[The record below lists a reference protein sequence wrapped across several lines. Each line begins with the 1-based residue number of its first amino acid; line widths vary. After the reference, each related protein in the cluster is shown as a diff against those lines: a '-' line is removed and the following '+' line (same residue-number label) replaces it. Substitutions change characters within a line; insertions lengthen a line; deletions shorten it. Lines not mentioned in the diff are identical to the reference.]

1 MVLLIGHRGACGHA
15 PENTL
20 ASLRM
25 ARQLG
30 VYWVEFDVQLARDG
44 VPVLLHDDTLDRTTD
59 AAGPVADYGA
69 RALSGVDAGGW
80 FGEAF
85 RGESVPTL
93 EEAVQLLSAEGLRAN
108 VEIKAP
114 PGRAAATALATARTL
129 LRCWPAEK
137 PLPIVSSFAPECLS
151 VLKEVAPDLPRA
163 HLFEAVPT
171 DWRERLRA
179 LGCQGLHCHYEAA
192 ASQLVGA
199 VRAEGLACR
208 VYTVNEARRAAELGA
223 IGVDAIVTDF
233 PDRLFSAA
241 EACPS
246 L

>member
-20 ASLRM
+20 ASLRK

-30 VYWVEFDVQLARDG
+30 VDWVEFDVQLTRDG

-59 AAGPVADYGA
+59 AAGPVADCCV

-85 RGESVPTL
+85 CGESVPTL
-93 EEAVQLLSAEGLRAN
+93 EEAVQLLSAVGLRAN

-114 PGRAAATALATARTL
+114 PGRGAATALATARTL
-129 LRCWPAEK
+129 LRCWPAEE
-137 PLPIVSSFAPECLS
+137 PLPIVSSFDPECLG
-151 VLKEVAPDLPRA
+151 VFKEVAPDLPRA
-163 HLFEAVPT
+163 HLFEAVPA

-179 LGCQGLHCHYEAA
+179 LGCRGLHCHYEAA
-192 ASQLVGA
+192 TPCLVGA
-199 VRAEGLACR
+199 ARAEGLACR
-208 VYTVNEARRAAELGA
+208 VYTVNEAGRAAELSE
-223 IGVDAIVTDF
+223 IGVDAIVTDY
-233 PDRLFSAA
+233 PDRLFSAV
-241 EACPS
+241 EACTS